1 MIKVSRETALTM
13 LQELN
18 KCKTLVGDFKF
29 SYAVAKNIDKLT
41 SIQKEVDKKRFP
53 SADERSKKYFEELEE
68 LKKEIME
75 KNLPQPEANKEYE
88 TAANALEK
96 EKYQDVKER
105 YQKHFDG
112 FNEYMKEEIEIEP
125 YMYSGVPPQTISP
138 EQVMAL
144 EFMLTGIE

>member
-1 MIKVSRETALTM
+1 MKISRETALTM

-29 SYAVAKNIDKLT
+29 SYAVAKNIEKLT

-53 SADERSKKYFEELEE
+53 APDERSKKYFEELEE
-68 LKKEIME
+68 LKKEITE
-75 KNLPQPEANKEYE
+75 KNLPKPEANKEYE

-96 EKYQDVKER
+96 EKYQDVKDR
-105 YQKHFDG
+105 YQKHFDM
-112 FNEYMKEEIEIEP
+112 FNEYMKEEIEFEN
-125 YMYSGVPPQTISP
+125 YMYSGVPPQTCSP

-144 EFMLTGIE
+144 QFMLPE